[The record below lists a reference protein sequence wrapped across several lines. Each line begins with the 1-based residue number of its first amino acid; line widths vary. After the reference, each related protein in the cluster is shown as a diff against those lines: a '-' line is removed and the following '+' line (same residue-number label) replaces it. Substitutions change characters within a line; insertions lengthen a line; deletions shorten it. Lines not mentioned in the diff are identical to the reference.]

1 MPAELPLVATVGAK
15 QQDSPSL
22 CEITNSYNYTTILT
36 KEMHS
41 DQVKFALS
49 LPSGTN
55 IQKLIE
61 TDPLETAFDENISLK
76 GMMFFCTYD
85 LFWRAI

>member
-1 MPAELPLVATVGAK
+1 MKLPLIATADAK

-22 CEITNSYNYTTILT
+22 CEITNSYNYTTIVT

-41 DQVKFALS
+41 DQVRFALP

-55 IQKLIE
+55 NQELIE
-61 TDPLETAFDENISLK
+61 TDPLETAFNESISLK
-76 GMMFFCTYD
+76 GMTYFCTD
-85 LFWRAI
+85 NLFLRAI